1 MRKVISEKSL
11 ILLFLDIIFVL
22 KVKKYFYII
31 ILFAI
36 NLFADTA
43 IDTILLKEKYPE
55 RKVESL
61 NSLAEKTITQSPNKA
76 ILYLEKSLE
85 ILKKIDYPSEEAK
98 TYTLLGDARWSKGEN
113 YDALDCF
120 RTALSIYEKIGDKKG
135 IASTRIKK
143 SKVHNIAGNYNMALE
158 SAFIA
163 QNISEEINNVEL
175 LVDALNNIGMVFR
188 AHENYQSALEYY
200 NKAMEVSK
208 KNNYSK
214 GEAITLNS
222 IGNLYWFNKKYD
234 EALNEYQK
242 ALEINKSI
250 SHQSEAVAVVL
261 NNIGN
266 IYRDKKDFQTSSEY
280 YQKSLEMSFALGL
293 QNLTAITLKN
303 IGFAKLYVDQYKVAL
318 NYLERSLKLSKDSGI
333 KPLEMEVCGAI
344 SKIYYQLNNID
355 LAYKYLQQSVVIKDS
370 LFKVENAKKIAE
382 LKYSF
387 EARQKEIKIK
397 QLELEQKTNQRNFLI
412 IFSVL
417 GLFLAVVL
425 LNRYFV
431 LRRKNKENIKQKNAI
446 EELNKR
452 LSSSERRYRTLFE
465 SISDAIV
472 VLDFNTTLVYDVNS
486 AACSLYG
493 YEREE
498 FLNLDVN
505 ELITEPFPMQQYE
518 ENKVLRLPLRYHRK
532 KGGEL
537 LPVEVITSTFKIEDK
552 PFIIGSIRD
561 ITKRISD
568 EEKLRKSEL
577 FFRSVWENS
586 MDGMRIIDE
595 SGKIILA
602 NNAFCRLVG
611 KLEDE
616 LIGKDFSIIYSDAQK
631 TGFKLSSSAR
641 FKNQTVE
648 PYFERE
654 LTLWNGNKIWFAL
667 SNSYLQF
674 EDEKPLLLSLFR
686 DITEKKNS
694 EKSLIQ
700 SEERFRMLAEN
711 TRDILWMVDNE
722 PKFVYLS
729 PAVEQFLGYTVD
741 EFSKLSIEDFLSRES
756 FIFINNYYKDITRFF
771 DSNSE
776 ASENLNTKFEL
787 EFIKKD
793 GLTVWGELT
802 ATVMRDKNSKVTGF
816 QGVTRDINDRKINEI
831 KLKKFTEELQLSKN
845 LLETKTAELLGLNA
859 QLVKSE
865 KELKETNDSKDK
877 FFSIVAHDLKSPF
890 LGLIGFS
897 NILIEEFESLPAEKV
912 KEFLQNINKSTKNL
926 YKLIEQLLEWS
937 RLQLGKIPFNPN
949 NIDAYESVIY
959 VLNILRANAVAK
971 EIQIINNIKP
981 NLKIVADEQ
990 MLNSIFENLISN
1002 AIKFTYPGGRIKLEY
1017 FDKDTSHEFRVEDN
1031 GIGIK
1036 ESDVEKLFKIDN
1048 TFTNEGTANEKGTGL
1063 GLIIAKEMVEK
1074 HNGYISVES
1083 VFSEKTVFYFG
1094 IPKMDAI
1101 PLNE

>member
-1 MRKVISEKSL
+1 M
-11 ILLFLDIIFVL
+11 
-22 KVKKYFYII
+22 KKYFYII

-36 NLFADTA
+36 NLFAETA
-43 IDTILLKEKYPE
+43 LDSILLREKYPE

-61 NSLAEKTITQSPNKA
+61 NVLAEKTLTQSPNKA
-76 ILYLEKSLE
+76 ILYLETNLE

-98 TYTLLGDARWSKGEN
+98 TYTLLGDARWLKGEN
-113 YDALDCF
+113 YDALECF
-120 RTALSIYEKIGDKKG
+120 RTALHIYEKIGDKKG
-135 IASTRIKK
+135 IASARIKK
-143 SKVHNIAGNYNMALE
+143 SKIHNITGNYNMALE

-188 AHENYQSALEYY
+188 AHENYQSALDYY

-234 EALNEYQK
+234 RALNEYQK
-242 ALEINKSI
+242 ALSIHKSI
-250 SHQSEAVAVVL
+250 SDQSEAVAVVL

-266 IYRDKKDFQTSSEY
+266 VYRDKKDFKTSSEY

-303 IGFAKLYVDQYKVAL
+303 IGFAKLSVNQHEVAL
-318 NYLERSLKLSKDSGI
+318 NYLERSLKLSKESGI
-333 KPLEMEVCGAI
+333 KPLEMEVCAAI
-344 SKIYYQLNNID
+344 SKIYYQLNNIGF
-355 LAYKYLQQSVVIKDS
+355 AYQYLQQSVVIKDS
-370 LFKVENAKKIAE
+370 LFKEENARKIAE

-387 EARQKEIKIK
+387 ETRQKEIKIK
-397 QLELEQKTNQRNFLI
+397 QLELEQKTDERNFLVI
-412 IFSVL
+412 ISLL
-417 GLFLAVVL
+417 GSMIVVIL

-431 LRRKNKENIKQKNAI
+431 LRRKNREDIKQKNAI
-446 EELNKR
+446 EGLNKQ
-452 LSSSERRYRTLFE
+452 LSLSEKRYRTLFE

-472 VLDFNTTLVYDVNS
+472 VCDFDSILVYDVNS

-505 ELITEPFPMQQYE
+505 ELLTEPFPMEHYQ

-532 KGGEL
+532 KSGEL
-537 LPVEVITSTFKIEDK
+537 FPVEVIASTFRIDEK
-552 PFIIGSIRD
+552 PFILGSIRD

-595 SGKIILA
+595 SGKIILV

-611 KLEDE
+611 KSEVE
-616 LIGKDFSIIYSDAQK
+616 LKGKDFTVIYSDTQK
-631 TGFKLSSSAR
+631 TDFKLSSTTR
-641 FKNQTVE
+641 FKNHTVE

-654 LTLWNGNKIWFAL
+654 LTLWNGDKIWFAL

-686 DITEKKNS
+686 DITEKKNA
-694 EKSLIQ
+694 EKDLIQ

-722 PKFVYLS
+722 PKFIYLS
-729 PAVEQFLGYTVD
+729 PAIEQFLGHTVD
-741 EFSKLSIEDFLSRES
+741 EFLKLSIDDFLSSES
-756 FIFINNYYKDITRFF
+756 SLFIKNYHKDIIRIF
-771 DSNSE
+771 DTSSE
-776 ASENLNTKFEL
+776 VLENLNTKFEL

-793 GLTVWGELT
+793 NSKVWGEIT
-802 ATVMRDKNSKVTGF
+802 ATVMRDKNNNITGF

-831 KLKKFTEELQLSKN
+831 KLKKFTEELQISKN
-845 LLETKTAELLGLNA
+845 LLEAKTSELLGLNA

-865 KELKETNDSKDK
+865 KELKEINDSKDK

-897 NILIEEFESLPAEKV
+897 NILVEEFESLPGGKV
-912 KEFLQNINKSTKNL
+912 KEFLQNINRSTKNL

-949 NIDAYESVIY
+949 KLDAYESVLY

-971 EIQIINNIKP
+971 EIEIINNIKP
-981 NLKIVADEQ
+981 NLKILADEQ
-990 MLNSIFENLISN
+990 MLNSILENLVSN

-1017 FDKDTSHEFRVEDN
+1017 CLKDNYHEFSVEDN

-1036 ESDVEKLFKIDN
+1036 ETDIEKLFKIDN

-1094 IPKMDAI
+1094 IPQKQTTFQVDNSY
-1101 PLNE
+1101 P